1 MLVAAVLLRV
11 EVTLKVA
18 EFPLRVTSEVDTVI
32 VRDEIE
38 IQEGTDVPSDL
49 ANVSVS
55 VAMQLLFD
63 LYEASVQV
71 YAPLSI

>member
-1 MLVAAVLLRV
+1 MLVAATLFKV

-18 EFPLRVTSEVDTVI
+18 EVPISETSEVDTVI

-38 IQEGTDVPSDL
+38 IQEGTVPQVCVAASYFY
-49 ANVSVS
+49 NVNVS

-63 LYEASVQV
+63 LYAATV
-71 YAPLSI
+71 